1 MLVSLLQSEREGSP
15 IMFSPYLGKVYSEQE
30 IVKDIEQY
38 EDRVQA
44 HRCNDTFEEAAL
56 SISEGRIIGWFQGGS
71 ECGPRALGNRS
82 LLADPRRP
90 EMKDIVNMRV
100 KFREGFRPF
109 APSVL
114 WEHQAE
120 YFDLD
125 IPSPYMLMVSDIWP
139 RMRNVI
145 PAVTHVDGTGRLQTV
160 MKELNPRYYQLIETF
175 YRITGV
181 PIVLNTSFNVKGEP
195 IVETPGDAV
204 RCFLGSNFDELYLG
218 DYVLIKRDEI
228 GQRMDA

>member
-1 MLVSLLQSEREGSP
+1 M
-15 IMFSPYLGKVYSEQE
+15 IFSPYLGKIYSKKE
-30 IVKDIEQY
+30 IWDAIKEY
-38 EDRVQA
+38 EDQLEARECVDVY
-44 HRCNDTFEEAAL
+44 REAAL
-56 SISEGRIIGWFQGGS
+56 SIAKGHIIGWFQDGS

-82 LLADPRRP
+82 ILADPRRA
-90 EMKDIVNMRV
+90 EMKDIVNSRV

-114 WEHQAE
+114 WEHQTD

-139 RMRNVI
+139 RQRSVI
-145 PAVTHVDGTGRLQTV
+145 PSVTHVDGTGRLQTV
-160 MKELNPRYYQLIETF
+160 IKELNPKYHHLIECF
-175 YRITGV
+175 YQITGV

-195 IVETPGDAV
+195 IVETPGDAI

-218 DYVLIKRDEI
+218 SVCVIKR
-228 GQRMDA
+228 